1 MRHYLFVS
9 ILIAGLAVSLS
20 ACARTRDAD
29 ADNEAFERAWTFAGQ
44 QLLRANEGLIPSQH
58 PRSTRVDGRWS
69 TVTAADWTS
78 GFYPGCLWLLYE
90 KTGDAA
96 WRTRAQ
102 AQTADLE
109 GQKSNTGDH
118 DVGFRIMSSYGQGL
132 RLTNEAA
139 YRDVIHAAAR
149 SLVTRFDP
157 DVGCTRS
164 WSFGSW
170 KFPVIVDNMMN
181 LELLLWSAANGGD
194 PAHRAIAVS
203 HALKTLENHVR
214 PDGGTYHVVDYDPQD
229 GRVLARQTHQGL
241 ADESTW
247 ARGQAWGL
255 YGFTMVH
262 RYTNDQRF
270 LDAATR
276 LADYT
281 LTRLPADSVAYW
293 DFMAPDSPPPP
304 RDTSAAAITASGLLE
319 LSARTPGAERKVRYR
334 EAALSILRSLAAPPY
349 LADGS
354 PSAGILLHG
363 VGSKP
368 AGTEVDVSLIY
379 GDYYFL
385 EALRR
390 YRTGAP

>member
-1 MRHYLFVS
+1 MRLLV
-9 ILIAGLAVSLS
+9 LLAAVLTAAS
-20 ACARTRDAD
+20 CAREQDAD
-29 ADNEAFERAWTFAGQ
+29 ADNEAFERAWSYAGQ
-44 QLLRANEGLIPSQH
+44 QLLRANEGLAPSQH
-58 PRSTRVDGRWS
+58 PRSTRADGRWS
-69 TVTAADWTS
+69 TVGAGDWTS

-90 KTGDAA
+90 KTGGAA
-96 WRTRAQ
+96 WRTSAE
-102 AQTADLE
+102 AQTTDLD
-109 GQKSNTGDH
+109 GQKNNRGDH

-132 RLTNEAA
+132 RLTGEAA
-139 YRDVIHAAAR
+139 YRDVIHTAAR
-149 SLVTRFDP
+149 SLATRFDP

-164 WSFGSW
+164 WSFGTW
-170 KFPVIVDNMMN
+170 RFPVIVDNMMN

-194 PAHRAIAVS
+194 PGHRTMAVS

-214 PDGGTYHVVDYDPQD
+214 PDGGTYHVVDYDPD
-229 GRVLARQTHQGL
+229 SGRVLARQTHQGL

-262 RYTNDQRF
+262 RYTNDARF

-276 LADYT
+276 LAEYT
-281 LTRLPADSVAYW
+281 LARLPADSVAYW
-293 DFMAPDSPPPP
+293 DYMAPLTPAEP
-304 RDTSAAAITASGLLE
+304 RDSSAAAITASALLE
-319 LSARTPGAERKVRYR
+319 LSARTPSVERKVRYR
-334 EAALSILRSLAAPPY
+334 EAALDILRSLAAAPY
-349 LADGS
+349 LASGS

-390 YRTGAP
+390 YQRGIS